1 MSFTK
6 LFLLHAAGS
15 AYENMI
21 GQSFTQRL
29 IRRKVS
35 NLFRR
40 LKGEP
45 SKPSYQDCR
54 RLNREAAR
62 SV

>member
-6 LFLLHAAGS
+6 LFLMHAAGS
-15 AYENMI
+15 VYENMI
-21 GQSFTQRL
+21 GHSFTQRL

-35 NLFRR
+35 SLFRR
-40 LKGEP
+40 LKGDA

-54 RLNREAAR
+54 RLNRDAAR